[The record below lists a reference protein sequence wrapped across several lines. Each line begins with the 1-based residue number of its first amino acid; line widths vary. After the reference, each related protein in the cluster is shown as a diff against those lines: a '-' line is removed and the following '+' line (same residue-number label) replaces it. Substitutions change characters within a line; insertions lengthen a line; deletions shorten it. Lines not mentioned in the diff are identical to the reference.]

1 MNELRLGLTS
11 VTFRNKTVD
20 EILGI
25 MEKSGL
31 RYIEWGTDV
40 HAKSEDDA
48 RAIRALCD
56 ERGVQTISLGSY
68 YRVGDGD
75 LPAFEADC
83 RIADILGANRI
94 RVWLGRKSSCL
105 FTDEEKRAMLSEVR
119 SLADIAGRYG
129 ITLAFE
135 FHRKTLNDCGES
147 CVEFLKALGDERVKT
162 YWQPFFEGNDTANL
176 DACLGFVDAVHVFS
190 WDAAAHRFPLDAKA
204 DEWREFVKTS
214 REVCG
219 DYILEFVVND
229 DEEMFMRDAKTLKSF
244 FE

>member
-1 MNELRLGLTS
+1 MNDIRLGLTS
-11 VTFRNKTVD
+11 VTFRNKTAE
-20 EILGI
+20 EILDI
-25 MEKSGL
+25 MERSGL
-31 RYIEWGTDV
+31 RCVEWGTDV
-40 HAKSEDDA
+40 HARSEDDA

-56 ERGVQTISLGSY
+56 GRGIETISLGSY

-83 RIADILGANRI
+83 RIADILGAKRI

-105 FTDEEKRAMLSEVR
+105 FTDEEKRAMLGEV
-119 SLADIAGRYG
+119 SALADIAGRYG

-135 FHRKTLNDCGES
+135 FHRKTLNDCGDS
-147 CVEFLKALGDERVKT
+147 CVEFLNALGDERVKT

-176 DACLGFVDAVHVFS
+176 DTCLGFVDAVHVFS
-190 WDAAAHRFPLDAKA
+190 WVAAAHRFPLDAKA
-204 DEWREFVKTS
+204 DEWRGFIKTA
-214 REVCG
+214 RPVCR
-219 DYILEFVVND
+219 DYILEFVVDD